1 MSSTTT
7 EVPLCWTNHSR
18 IFGWDPDPNQPYQCR
33 KAYAKVDEMDL
44 DECKKSCITNFYNNP
59 DKGCNAI
66 DYGHADRQCAILH
79 CSKPIVPTIYREGWN
94 GYVWD
99 PYQGWNGKKIITEK
113 ILFGIHCFQNNLFY
127 FLANLIYYDNSM
139 KKRASRASALRADG
153 TPHIRGLVLT
163 PGTSPTPW
171 T

>member
-1 MSSTTT
+1 MRLKQSRSTSSIKILFIFYQYDVIIQHVFDLPPVPFSTESAMSSTTT

-99 PYQGWNGKKIITEK
+99 PYQGWNGKKIICSYE
-113 ILFGIHCFQNNLFY
+113 L
-127 FLANLIYYDNSM
+127 
-139 KKRASRASALRADG
+139 
-153 TPHIRGLVLT
+153 
-163 PGTSPTPW
+163 
-171 T
+171 